1 MTSDD
6 SKKKQLRSIR
16 KELWKTMHH
25 ELASWESARVQEI
38 CDRAYERERSMD
50 GVRDF
55 HGSLWDELVEKPVE
69 EDWKNYRIQWRQKT
83 KELGEKAKDCLRFWQ
98 GEFDR
103 LGAPPFRM

>member
-1 MTSDD
+1 
-6 SKKKQLRSIR
+6 
-16 KELWKTMHH
+16 
-25 ELASWESARVQEI
+25 
-38 CDRAYERERSMD
+38 MD

-55 HGSLWDELVEKPVE
+55 HGSRWDELVEKPGE